1 MDFVTTKELRAE
13 SGKVWAK
20 LEAGEDIVIT
30 RNGKPFALMT
40 PTQPNTM
47 EQDLRSW
54 HQARARSAL
63 EAMWKHAKEKGLDK
77 MTLDEINAE
86 IAAVRAE
93 RDEREKTS
101 EVGH

>member
-40 PTQPNTM
+40 ATQPNRV
-47 EQDLRSW
+47 EEDIKLIRR
-54 HQARARSAL
+54 ARAVAAVNKMR
-63 EAMWKHAKEKGLDK
+63 EQAKASGLDK
-77 MTLDEINAE
+77 MSMEEIDAE
-86 IAAVRAE
+86 IALARKE
-93 RDEREKTS
+93 RKERNAGS
-101 EVGH
+101 H

>member
-30 RNGKPFALMT
+30 RNGKPFALMVHT
-40 PTQPNTM
+40 EAAELEDN
-47 EQDLRSW
+47 LRSLRTAKFRRLLDEQ
-54 HQARARSAL
+54 HKRSV
-63 EAMWKHAKEKGLDK
+63 AMGLDK

-86 IAAVRAE
+86 IAAARQERRERA
-93 RDEREKTS
+93 DS
-101 EVGH
+101 SH